1 MEQYMDVM
9 KRSKRMRAMAG
20 FSMLELIMVLSIG
33 SILTVMAVPQVK
45 SGVYRYRLQGAVA
58 SAVWAIQS
66 TRYQSLMKGYAYQ
79 VIFSQTANNYQIQS
93 APDNVTFANVGST
106 VPLSGNLTVLNADTT
121 LRFRP
126 NGLVTNQ
133 VGNLNFTITYQGMC
147 QKVTV
152 SNYANITLS
161 VIAPTCS

>member
-1 MEQYMDVM
+1 MDLM
-9 KRSKRMRAMAG
+9 KQPNKTRAIAG
-20 FSMLELIMVLSIG
+20 FTMLELIMVLSIS
-33 SILTVMAVPQVK
+33 SILTVMAIPQVR
-45 SGVYRYRLQGAVA
+45 SGVNRYRLQGAVA
-58 SAVWAIQS
+58 NAVWAIQS
-66 TRYQSLMKGYAYQ
+66 TRYQALMKGYPYQ
-79 VIFSQTANNYQIQS
+79 VVFNQAAKTFQAQS
-93 APDNVTFANVGST
+93 APDSVTYSNLGGT
-106 VPLSGNLTVLNADTT
+106 VPLSGNVVVLSADTT

-133 VGNLNFTITYQGMC
+133 VGQLNFTITYAGMC

>member
-1 MEQYMDVM
+1 MELT
-9 KRSKRMRAMAG
+9 KRSKATRGIAG

-33 SILTVMAVPQVK
+33 SVLTAMAIPQVRG
-45 SGVYRYRLQGAVA
+45 GVYRYRLNGAVA

-79 VIFSQTANNYQIQS
+79 VVFNKAANNYQIQS
-93 APDNVTFANVGST
+93 APDNVTFSNLGST
-106 VPLSGNLTVLNADTT
+106 VPLSGNSTVLSADTT

-133 VGNLNFTITYQGMC
+133 VGQLNFTVTYQGMC

-152 SNYANITLS
+152 SNYANIALS
-161 VIAPTCS
+161 VIAPTCP